1 MQNSSVAARLAGASL
16 QLTRGR
22 LCLLL
27 LFCCCCAPV
36 LAHCFYRLF
45 SLLFGVLYPAYASY
59 KAVKNKDVRSH
70 LQWMM
75 YWIVFALFTCIETFS
90 DIFISFWMPF
100 YYELKILFVLWL
112 LSPATKGSSLLYR
125 RFVHPQLVQ
134 REQEID
140 ELIEKAKEQ
149 GYSTMLL
156 LGSRGL
162 SYATSVV
169 LQTAIKA
176 QEAITAHRS
185 RELPALQNRQ
195 DQSDGNAIA
204 WMDVDSD
211 SEPLPLLPARG
222 QQPPPLMGIGDNLDI
237 DNNLYSP
244 NPSAHGEEICSKHHS
259 TSTKVSRSSVK
270 NRTRTGGKTADS
282 SGPVRRSTR
291 ATKSRTNKD

>member
-1 MQNSSVAARLAGASL
+1 M
-16 QLTRGR
+16 
-22 LCLLL
+22 
-27 LFCCCCAPV
+27 
-36 LAHCFYRLF
+36 

-59 KAVKNKDVRSH
+59 KAVKNKDVRCH

-75 YWIVFALFTCIETFS
+75 YWIVFALFTCVETFS

-176 QEAITAHRS
+176 QAAIIAHRS
-185 RELPALQNRQ
+185 PELPALRDRQ

-204 WMDVDSD
+204 WMDVESD
-211 SEPLPLLPARG
+211 PEPPPLLPARG
-222 QQPPPLMGIGDNLDI
+222 QRPPPLMGTGDNLDI
-237 DNNLYSP
+237 DNNVYSP
-244 NPSAHGEEICSKHHS
+244 NPGVHGEEICSKSHS

-270 NRTRTGGKTADS
+270 HRTRATGKTADS
-282 SGPVRRSTR
+282 SGQVRRSTR
-291 ATKSRTNKD
+291 ATKSRSNKDLKNL

>member
-1 MQNSSVAARLAGASL
+1 MCLYFCLQSVGILPAYAMISTLISRLII
-16 QLTRGR
+16 
-22 LCLLL
+22 
-27 LFCCCCAPV
+27 
-36 LAHCFYRLF
+36 
-45 SLLFGVLYPAYASY
+45 LLFGVLYPAYASY

-162 SYATSVV
+162 SYATSMV

-176 QEAITAHRS
+176 QEVIAAHRS
-185 RELPALQNRQ
+185 GGLAAIQMGGDSYNQLDGSAIGWMSVEGGREIVPPVLTPGLLP
-195 DQSDGNAIA
+195 
-204 WMDVDSD
+204 
-211 SEPLPLLPARG
+211 PLLDSGDSMDLDHDMMTESSRHAANTQGETSNPRAPQTATKRSVRNRARQG
-222 QQPPPLMGIGDNLDI
+222 KAAEQ
-237 DNNLYSP
+237 
-244 NPSAHGEEICSKHHS
+244 
-259 TSTKVSRSSVK
+259 
-270 NRTRTGGKTADS
+270 TGT
-282 SGPVRRSTR
+282 VRRSTR
-291 ATKSRTNKD
+291 QSKNQANKN

>member
-1 MQNSSVAARLAGASL
+1 MISTVISRLII
-16 QLTRGR
+16 
-22 LCLLL
+22 
-27 LFCCCCAPV
+27 
-36 LAHCFYRLF
+36 
-45 SLLFGVLYPAYASY
+45 LLFGVLYPAYASY

-149 GYSTMLL
+149 GYSAMLL

-176 QEAITAHRS
+176 QEAIAAHRS
-185 RELPALQNRQ
+185 RELPALQSEE

-204 WMDVDSD
+204 WIDMDSD
-211 SEPLPLLPARG
+211 PEPLLLLPACDQR
-222 QQPPPLMGIGDNLDI
+222 PPPLMGTGDELDI

-244 NPSAHGEEICSKHHS
+244 NPGAHGEEICSKSHS
-259 TSTKVSRSSVK
+259 TSTKGSRSSVK
-270 NRTRTGGKTADS
+270 NRVRTAGKTADS

-291 ATKSRTNKD
+291 TSKGRSNKD

>member
-1 MQNSSVAARLAGASL
+1 MLSVCAIEGN
-16 QLTRGR
+16 RGHKLR
-22 LCLLL
+22 FPC
-27 LFCCCCAPV
+27 
-36 LAHCFYRLF
+36 

-176 QEAITAHRS
+176 QEIIATHRS
-185 RELPALQNRQ
+185 SGLAAIQMGDDSYNQLDGSAIGWMSVEGSREIVPPVLTP
-195 DQSDGNAIA
+195 D
-204 WMDVDSD
+204 
-211 SEPLPLLPARG
+211 LLPSPLGTGEAMDLDHNAMTESKRAASTQGEPSNPRTPQTATKRSIRNRARQG
-222 QQPPPLMGIGDNLDI
+222 KAAEQTGSLR
-237 DNNLYSP
+237 
-244 NPSAHGEEICSKHHS
+244 
-259 TSTKVSRSSVK
+259 RSSRQAK
-270 NRTRTGGKTADS
+270 NQA
-282 SGPVRRSTR
+282 
-291 ATKSRTNKD
+291 NKD

>member
-1 MQNSSVAARLAGASL
+1 MISTVISRLII
-16 QLTRGR
+16 
-22 LCLLL
+22 
-27 LFCCCCAPV
+27 
-36 LAHCFYRLF
+36 
-45 SLLFGVLYPAYASY
+45 LLFGVLYPAYASY

-134 REQEID
+134 REQDID

-176 QEAITAHRS
+176 QEAIAAHK
-185 RELPALQNRQ
+185 NRDLAAIQGIQ
-195 DQSDGNAIA
+195 DRPDGNALA
-204 WMDVDSD
+204 WVDMDCD
-211 SEPLPLLPARG
+211 SEHLPELAAPCPLAPLVG
-222 QQPPPLMGIGDNLDI
+222 TGDSLDI
-237 DNNLYSP
+237 DNNVCAV
-244 NPSAHGEEICSKHHS
+244 NPGTHDEEICSS
-259 TSTKVSRSSVK
+259 RRPVATKASRSSIK
-270 NRTRTGGKTADS
+270 SRSRNTAKTTDSTGPT
-282 SGPVRRSTR
+282 RRSTR
-291 ATKSRTNKD
+291 AAKNGSKN

>member
-1 MQNSSVAARLAGASL
+1 MVESVCQREGSDPPPATPLPFR
-16 QLTRGR
+16 
-22 LCLLL
+22 
-27 LFCCCCAPV
+27 
-36 LAHCFYRLF
+36 
-45 SLLFGVLYPAYASY
+45 LLFGVLYPAYASY

-134 REQEID
+134 REQDID

-176 QEAITAHRS
+176 QEAIAAHRS
-185 RELPALQNRQ
+185 HDVAAIQGRDDRP
-195 DQSDGNAIA
+195 DGNAIA
-204 WMDVDSD
+204 WMDMDSD
-211 SEPLPLLPARG
+211 SEHLPQLPAPC
-222 QQPPPLMGIGDNLDI
+222 QQLEPFVGTGDSLDI
-237 DNNLYSP
+237 DNNLYAVDSGT
-244 NPSAHGEEICSKHHS
+244 HGEEVCASPRPVA
-259 TSTKVSRSSVK
+259 TKTSRSSVK
-270 NRTRTGGKTADS
+270 NRSRNTARTSDS
-282 SGPVRRSTR
+282 SGPMRRSTR
-291 ATKSRTNKD
+291 AAKNASKN

>member
-1 MQNSSVAARLAGASL
+1 MHSTNWTSVRCEFGNPSKIQGQAK
-16 QLTRGR
+16 
-22 LCLLL
+22 
-27 LFCCCCAPV
+27 PNDK
-36 LAHCFYRLF
+36 YRKGHN
-45 SLLFGVLYPAYASY
+45 LLFGVLYPAYASY

-134 REQEID
+134 REQDID

-176 QEAITAHRS
+176 QEAIAAHK
-185 RELPALQNRQ
+185 NRDVAAIQGIQ
-195 DQSDGNAIA
+195 DRPDGNALA
-204 WMDVDSD
+204 WVDMDSD
-211 SEPLPLLPARG
+211 SEHLPELPA
-222 QQPPPLMGIGDNLDI
+222 PCPLAPLVGTGDSLDI
-237 DNNLYSP
+237 DNNVCAV
-244 NPSAHGEEICSKHHS
+244 NPGTHDEEICSS
-259 TSTKVSRSSVK
+259 PRPVATKASRSSVK
-270 NRTRTGGKTADS
+270 NRSRNTAKTTDSTGPT
-282 SGPVRRSTR
+282 RRSVR
-291 ATKSRTNKD
+291 AAKNASKN

>member
-1 MQNSSVAARLAGASL
+1 MCLYFCLQSVKTPPIHAMISTLISRLII
-16 QLTRGR
+16 
-22 LCLLL
+22 
-27 LFCCCCAPV
+27 
-36 LAHCFYRLF
+36 
-45 SLLFGVLYPAYASY
+45 LLFGVLYPAYASY

-176 QEAITAHRS
+176 QEIIAAHRS
-185 RELPALQNRQ
+185 SGLAAIQMGDDSYNQLDGSAIGWMSVEGTRGIVPPVLPP
-195 DQSDGNAIA
+195 G
-204 WMDVDSD
+204 
-211 SEPLPLLPARG
+211 LL
-222 QQPPPLMGIGDNLDI
+222 PPPLGTGDAPMDI
-237 DNNLYSP
+237 DQ
-244 NPSAHGEEICSKHHS
+244 NPVTEPRYAAS
-259 TSTKVSRSSVK
+259 TQAEASTPRAPQTATKTSRSVR
-270 NRTRTGGKTADS
+270 NRARQGKAADAAGS
-282 SGPVRRSTR
+282 LRRSAR
-291 ATKSRTNKD
+291 QAKNQASKD

>member
-1 MQNSSVAARLAGASL
+1 MISTVISRLII
-16 QLTRGR
+16 
-22 LCLLL
+22 
-27 LFCCCCAPV
+27 
-36 LAHCFYRLF
+36 
-45 SLLFGVLYPAYASY
+45 LLFGVLYPAYASY

-112 LSPATKGSSLLYR
+112 LSPVTKGSSLLYR

-134 REQEID
+134 REQDID

-176 QEAITAHRS
+176 QEAIAAHRS
-185 RELPALQNRQ
+185 HDVAAIKGREDRP
-195 DQSDGNAIA
+195 DGNAIA
-204 WMDVDSD
+204 WMDMDSD
-211 SEPLPLLPARG
+211 LEHLPQLPAPCQRLA
-222 QQPPPLMGIGDNLDI
+222 PLVGTGDSLDI
-237 DNNLYSP
+237 DNNLYAVDP
-244 NPSAHGEEICSKHHS
+244 GTHGEEICSPPRPVA
-259 TSTKVSRSSVK
+259 TKTSRSSVK
-270 NRTRTGGKTADS
+270 NRSRNTARTADS
-282 SGPVRRSTR
+282 GGAVRRSTR
-291 ATKSRTNKD
+291 ATKNASKN